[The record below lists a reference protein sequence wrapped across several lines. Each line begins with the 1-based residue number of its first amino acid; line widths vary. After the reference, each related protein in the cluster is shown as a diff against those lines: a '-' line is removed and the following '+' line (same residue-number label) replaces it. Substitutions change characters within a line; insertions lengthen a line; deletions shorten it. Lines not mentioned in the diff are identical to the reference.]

1 MRSSVPC
8 AVALALVACSSVPPR
23 PAAAD
28 ATGLPQRPVDAASAA
43 RRDELTRTAT
53 AALLERRY
61 AEAERDAM
69 AALQIDPRA
78 PRALAVRG
86 MAVLQRA
93 RRSDPPDLPL
103 AEAGETDAV
112 LAVQLAPDDAFV
124 GWLHAALLA
133 ETGHLSAAAAAADAA
148 LERCAAAPPAERA
161 ALLGIAGTYH
171 YELGEERAA
180 LPLLQAYTGLRPG
193 DASAHYRIGA
203 CLLRIAAVPTGPR
216 GPLVAQQQAEAA
228 AVAFDRSAQLAPQ
241 DLEAALAI
249 GTAWLRAAEL
259 AAERK
264 DDATRDRHHA
274 AAVQLFQRLAGEWPQ
289 VAEPSFRL
297 GLGAEAAGDRQAARA
312 AYTAALERD
321 AEHLGALLNLA
332 ALALAD
338 GDQASAAGL
347 LQRALDLPPER
358 SDLREAERKRI
369 AERLRTLRVQ

>member
-1 MRSSVPC
+1 MRSFAPF
-8 AVALALVACSSVPPR
+8 AMALALAACSSVPPR
-23 PAAAD
+23 PVAAD
-28 ATGLPQRPVDAASAA
+28 AESLPQRLVDAPSAA
-43 RRDELTRTAT
+43 RRDELIRTAI

-61 AEAERDAM
+61 AEAERDAVT
-69 AALQIDPRA
+69 ALAIDPRA

-93 RRSDPPDLPL
+93 RRTEPPDLQL

-112 LAVQLAPDDAFV
+112 LAAQLAPADAFV

-161 ALLGIAGTYH
+161 ALLGIAGTYR

-193 DASAHYRIGA
+193 DATAHYRIGA
-203 CLLRIAAVPTGPR
+203 CLLRIAQVPTGPR

-228 AVAFDRSAQLAPQ
+228 AAAFERSVQLAPQ
-241 DLEAALAI
+241 DLDAALAI

-259 AAERK
+259 AGERK
-264 DDATRDRHHA
+264 DDAVRDRHRA
-274 AAVQLFQRLAGEWPQ
+274 AAVQLYQRLAAEWPQ
-289 VAEPSFRL
+289 AAEPCFRL
-297 GLGAEAAGDRQAARA
+297 GIAAEAALDRPAARA
-312 AYTAALERD
+312 AYAAALERD

-332 ALALAD
+332 NLALAD
-338 GDQASAAGL
+338 DDRSSAAGL
-347 LQRALDLPPER
+347 LQRALAVPAER
-358 SDLREAERKRI
+358 SDLRDAERKRI
-369 AERLRTLRVQ
+369 AERLRNLTVR